1 MRSLPEIPNVHAT
14 YAVQTRR
21 RMAHAVSELQAILRY
36 HTGDDDIDGVIHQ
49 MHEQEE
55 ASRRAG
61 FDHISTLC
69 RAMEDG
75 VTEVR
80 GNGRPWRSAAV
91 VTLFDACRAIHA
103 HADLVAHVHADS
115 VAGGVLRLDGGHMH
129 PHRKPRS
136 TT

>member
-1 MRSLPEIPNVHAT
+1 MRFLPDIPNVHAT

-36 HTGDDDIDGVIHQ
+36 DTGDVDGVIHQ

-61 FDHISTLC
+61 FDHVLTLC
-69 RAMEDG
+69 RTTEEG
-75 VTEVR
+75 VSEVR
-80 GNGRPWRSAAV
+80 GNGRPQRSAAAA
-91 VTLFDACRAIHA
+91 TLLDACRAIQ
-103 HADLVAHVHADS
+103 LHADS
-115 VAGGVLRLDGGHMH
+115 VAPSVFRLDGSHMH
-129 PHRKPRS
+129 PHGKPRF